1 MSDKAKDSF
10 LALLNEQDKQ
20 DAAEAGLEGHK
31 IKLEE
36 VKPLVQ
42 DKILKTSP
50 VLDKTIADV
59 RKEAAEKYPEAEIE
73 SASSAFVPMVDP
85 NDVLEYKRPGV
96 QYYVV
101 KKLRM
106 GEYREADFID
116 LHGKSLEDAYEIVMR
131 FISFAK
137 EQEFRCVLIIHGKGD
152 RQKQKGL
159 IKSYTAHWLRQIP
172 EVLAFHSAPE
182 WKGGTGALMIILK
195 KGEKAK
201 IETRERFSRR

>member
-1 MSDKAKDSF
+1 MTDKAKDNF
-10 LALLNEQDKQ
+10 LALLHEQDKEV
-20 DAAEAGLEGHK
+20 AAEAYLDGHK
-31 IKLEE
+31 IRLEE
-36 VKPLVQ
+36 VKPLEQ

-50 VLDKTIADV
+50 VLDKAISDV

-85 NDVLEYKRPGV
+85 NDVLEFKRPGV

-116 LHGKSLEDAYEIVMR
+116 LHGKSLEDAYEMVMR
-131 FISFAK
+131 FITFAK
-137 EQEFRCVLIIHGKGD
+137 EQEFRCVLIIHGKGE

-195 KGEKAK
+195 KGERAKA
-201 IETRERFSRR
+201 ETREMFSRR